1 MHLII
6 NHSSMVPLYEQLV
19 AQITGLIINQT
30 IRAETVLPSV
40 RHLAKELNISA
51 LTVKKAYDQLEAT
64 GLIVTVHGKGSFVAK
79 VDPALQQENQQR
91 AIQAELEQ
99 TIAKAKGDGLT
110 SQQLK
115 DLFALLME
123 DY

>member
-19 AQITGLIINQT
+19 AQITGQIISQT
-30 IRAETVLPSV
+30 ISAETALPSV
-40 RHLAKELNISA
+40 RHLAKELSISA
-51 LTVKKAYDQLEAT
+51 LTVKKAYDQLEAN

-79 VDPALQQENQQR
+79 VDPALQQEQQQR